1 MDMKATFVRALFVL
15 IAVVASAALLPRAV
29 SSRDGSPA
37 PPRDI
42 TIVAKGM
49 TFYIDGDER
58 PNPTIRVKAG
68 ERIRLVLRNEDA
80 GMTHD
85 LVVKDW
91 KVATKTLA
99 ARGEQDAVV
108 FQVPGRQGDTDYQCT
123 PHSAM
128 MRGRIRV
135 E

>member
-1 MDMKATFVRALFVL
+1 
-15 IAVVASAALLPRAV
+15 
-29 SSRDGSPA
+29 
-37 PPRDI
+37 
-42 TIVAKGM
+42 M
-49 TFYIDGDER
+49 TFYIDGDTTA
-58 PNPTIRVKAG
+58 NPTIRVKAG
-68 ERIRLVLRNEDA
+68 EQIRLVLRNEDP

-99 ARGEQDAVV
+99 ERGEQDSVV
-108 FQVPGRQGDTDYQCT
+108 FRVPDRQGQTEYQCT

-128 MRGRIRV
+128 MRGRFHV

>member
-1 MDMKATFVRALFVL
+1 MKAIVVRLLFVL
-15 IAVVASAALLPRAV
+15 LAVVASAALLPRVV
-29 SSRDGSPA
+29 SSRDRDPA
-37 PPRDI
+37 PPREI
-42 TIVAKGM
+42 TLVAKGM
-49 TFYIDGDER
+49 TFYIEGDKS
-58 PNPTIRVKAG
+58 PNPTIRLKAG
-68 ERIRLVLRNEDA
+68 ERIRLVLRNEDP

-99 ARGEQDAVV
+99 ARGDQDTVV
-108 FQVPGRQGDTDYQCT
+108 FRVPNRQGETNYQCT

-128 MRGRIRV
+128 MRGRIQV